1 MKIGSI
7 LKTIRIQRGLTQE
20 QMALDLEVAP
30 STLYRIESGDRY
42 PSFELLDKISAYLR
56 VPVSEIFRAAE
67 GHPLVLP
74 NDDNTPTTQVL
85 EYTEETLQLI
95 TEVQGFSARNMRL
108 LIEFARVI
116 NKEFG
121 K

>member
-1 MKIGSI
+1 
-7 LKTIRIQRGLTQE
+7 
-20 QMALDLEVAP
+20 MALDLDVAP

-67 GHPLVLP
+67 GHPLVLQ
-74 NDDNTPTTQVL
+74 DDTNTPTKQIL
-85 EYTEETLQLI
+85 EYSEETLRLV

>member
-1 MKIGSI
+1 MKIGPI
-7 LKTIRIQRGLTQE
+7 LKTIRVQRGFTQE
-20 QMALDLEVAP
+20 QMALDLDVAP

-42 PSFELLDKISAYLR
+42 PSFELLDKVSAYLR

-67 GHPLVLP
+67 GHPLVLQ
-74 NDDNTPTTQVL
+74 DDSNAPAQVL
-85 EYTEETLQLI
+85 EYTEETLQLL

-108 LIEFARVI
+108 LIEFARVM
-116 NKEFG
+116 NKQFG